1 MPVAAVVL
9 AAGAAT
15 RFGAPKQVLLLP
27 HVLARLE
34 GAPVDEVVVVAR
46 IVDCPDWE
54 LGPGGSLRCGLEALG
69 ADVEAAVVV
78 LADGPTLAPEA
89 VARVLEAWRTG
100 DAPLVAASYDGD
112 RGHPIVVARELWRS
126 VPDEGLRALEPVLV
140 PCDDLGV
147 PGDVDT
153 PEELP

>member
-1 MPVAAVVL
+1 M
-9 AAGAAT
+9 
-15 RFGAPKQVLLLP
+15 
-27 HVLARLE
+27 
-34 GAPVDEVVVVAR
+34 
-46 IVDCPDWE
+46 
-54 LGPGGSLRCGLEALG
+54 
-69 ADVEAAVVV
+69 VV